1 MKKLT
6 EINFG
11 KKFHT
16 ATEQIEKSYSQNL
29 VKQTVDLFR
38 LLNCLFLFFI
48 HLKLELL
55 TQIPASNGKKDV
67 HLWKIAICKIE
78 LFNYKLEYLSKN
90 FVDFSVILFVQKLA
104 WNRIYM
110 VPAAEGLIMFSLNRG
125 LGLGPI

>member
-16 ATEQIEKSYSQNL
+16 ATEQIEKSYSQDL

-38 LLNCLFLFFI
+38 LLNCLFPFFI

-55 TQIPASNGKKDV
+55 TQIPASNGEKDV
-67 HLWKIAICKIE
+67 HL
-78 LFNYKLEYLSKN
+78 
-90 FVDFSVILFVQKLA
+90 
-104 WNRIYM
+104 
-110 VPAAEGLIMFSLNRG
+110 
-125 LGLGPI
+125 